1 MQQFVRMKS
10 AQNATS
16 YITVGGNFLSRSA
29 EAFPG
34 NRRGS
39 ELCVIPLWS
48 NDKYYDKDY
57 DKYYDKYYALWKV
70 LVYSV
75 YNVYYTY
82 MYCSKS

>member
-1 MQQFVRMKS
+1 MKS
-10 AQNATS
+10 PRNATS

-39 ELCVIPLWS
+39 ELCVVPLWS
-48 NDKYYDKDY
+48 NDKYYDKDF
-57 DKYYDKYYALWKV
+57 DKYYALWKV

-75 YNVYYTY
+75 Y
-82 MYCSKS
+82 MYFEKY